1 VFDIFST
8 KVCHFAKTLSSVFV
22 YKTSLAV
29 DRIEI
34 SLLTT
39 MVSGMTFDRI
49 CCDSKSVVSS
59 NVQSVCTIVQSID
72 QCTIFNYCPLPG
84 TVRCYKVNGLMCER

>member
-1 VFDIFST
+1 MFDIFST

-59 NVQSVCTIVQSID
+59 NVQSV
-72 QCTIFNYCPLPG
+72 IFNDCPLPG